1 MLISQA
7 LEGKFH
13 RSYKNRREGII
24 QFAEL
29 RKDIYTQEGVY
40 AFACKVRPTY
50 QGNGVYKNDFY
61 TTVYVKVD
69 E

>member
-1 MLISQA
+1 MLISEA

-13 RSYKNRREGII
+13 RSYKNRREGVI

-29 RKDIYTQEGVY
+29 RKDVYTQEGVY
-40 AFACKVRPTY
+40 AFACKVRPTW
-50 QGNGVYKNDFY
+50 NGKGFPKPDFY
-61 TTVYVKVD
+61 TTVYVKAD

>member
-1 MLISQA
+1 MLISEA
-7 LEGKFH
+7 LEGEFH

-40 AFACKVRPTY
+40 AFAFKVRPTY
-50 QGNGVYKNDFY
+50 QVNGVYKNDFY
-61 TTVYVKVD
+61 TTVYVKAD